1 MKKLLYLFIL
11 SPFSLFGQLPLPCYE
26 SNSANLSDLIAFEGE
41 TNLSCLVFQ
50 EGEEPNITIL
60 NDAQRIFHVDYAR
73 IDPFFEVNPG
83 EDGEFTIDL
92 LPETEFTGAWMEPLR
107 YDVPQYEKVEW
118 GVRLP
123 TDIQNRINSWIEHQR
138 VNAILPSDINPFD
151 PEQIVIQ
158 AKIWYEQNNGEWTSA
173 PAVIDGFY
181 YIPYERNIGSTDKN
195 EWDWDALETEY
206 NFRVR
211 WSPVY
216 VTSHRVELS
225 YWTPESSGVTPFFF
239 FESTPSNPSKSFVK
253 VSENKHYFV
262 TDDNQLYFPI
272 GPNIWEDVYNC
283 ACDIPARNH
292 LTEGNMNEPMSASA
306 CDSCYLKGTDDW
318 CAGLNKIKLRGAYA
332 PKDNVNV
339 RNMCLPLPGYL
350 KWHERMDKLKEEG
363 GNSFRLH
370 LSPATLDIEYEKMN
384 NYYDRQYQ
392 AWEMDR
398 ILDHCE
404 ELDMRINFN
413 HEIHNSVTIRKFSR
427 DNWDWNN
434 FNYLYEPDPLDRG
447 WCYWREL
454 GLGQTEPL
462 DFFTNEEAK
471 SNYKKKLR
479 YIIARWGYSPSIYVM
494 ELFSE
499 INNVGMGNNEPD
511 DGDMNDFLSPYD
523 TGVEGAQEAIYQ
535 WHIEMANF
543 IKNTLDHQRHLI
555 AVHYAGHA
563 PHDQKFDADNTSTEE
578 SKNRRDRSF
587 LHPLIDVCSISY
599 YSTGKKRFKGLTD
612 GYFKFYTGLE
622 EPDHET
628 NNSDRENNYQ
638 TMQKPIILGESGIAE
653 YFDCD
658 SISGRQQLYI
668 QPFTGIANSGHFWH
682 GQSRMRNWD
691 YFDES
696 ANFIRLCT
704 EHFGFDFQS
713 GNLVPYYHWVEED
726 SSFFFPEKEHS
737 PSVYAMH
744 SLDQNMVVGTIA
756 NPTVNWFLNDCNL
769 TDILLKFDSAGAY
782 YTSDSTIQYPYN
794 FHRFDSDFDYKIRDL
809 DDGEYFTYFYDPSTL
824 APLDIHINN
833 RGLFGLN
840 IEFPEAY
847 SEGYPMLFF
856 VTRKNP
862 VRSMEPSETEE
873 PLLLQD
879 EKTLRCYPNPGN
891 GQLTISA
898 QASLGSIKMY
908 TPQGELLYSSQTTE
922 SILPIA
928 LRDLPSGMY
937 IIITSQGSLKYFVQ
951 K

>member
-1 MKKLLYLFIL
+1 MKLLHCLLAL
-11 SPFSLFGQLPLPCYE
+11 SPLCTLGQLPLPCYE
-26 SNSANLSDLIAFEGE
+26 STADNLSELISFEGE
-41 TNLSCLVFQ
+41 TSLSCLVFQ
-50 EGEEPNITIL
+50 EGEEPNITIS
-60 NDAQRIFHVDYAR
+60 NDVHRIFHVDYAR

-83 EDGEFTIDL
+83 ADGEFTIDL
-92 LPETEFTGAWMEPLR
+92 LPETEFEGAWMEPST

-123 TDIQNRINSWIEHQR
+123 ADIQNRINSWIEHQR
-138 VNAILPSDINPFD
+138 VNTIEPSDINPFD

-158 AKIWYEQNNGEWTSA
+158 AKIWYQLSNGNWTTE
-173 PAVIDGFY
+173 PTIIDGFY
-181 YIPYERNIGSTDKN
+181 YIPYERDMSSVDKN

-225 YWTPESSGVTPFFF
+225 YWTPQSSAATPFFPF
-239 FESTPSNPSKSFVK
+239 DSSPSNPSQSFVK
-253 VSENKHYFV
+253 VSENNHYFV
-262 TDDNQLYFPI
+262 TDDNQLYFPM

-283 ACDIPARNH
+283 TCDTPGRNH

-332 PKDNVNV
+332 PKDTVNV

-363 GNSFRLH
+363 GNSFRIH
-370 LSPATLDIEYEKMN
+370 FSPATLDIEYEKMN

-413 HEIHNSVTIRKFSR
+413 HEIHNAVTIRKYSR

-434 FNYLYEPDPLDRG
+434 FNYLYEPDPMDRG

-454 GLGQTEPL
+454 GLGETEPL

-499 INNVGMGNNEPD
+499 INNVGMGNNEPG
-511 DGDMNDFLSPYD
+511 DGDMNDFFSPYD

-555 AVHYAGHA
+555 AVHYAGVA
-563 PHDQKFDADNTSTEE
+563 PWGANVSPTDTTEIKGE
-578 SKNRRDRSF
+578 TDGSF
-587 LHPLIDVCSISY
+587 RHPIIDVCSISAY
-599 YSTGKKRFKGLTD
+599 KTDKWRFKNLTD
-612 GYFKFYTGLE
+612 GYYQYCLPELE
-622 EPDHET
+622 GPHGANEEDER
-628 NNSDRENNYQ
+628 SLYYQ
-638 TMQKPIILGESGIAE
+638 FMQKPLILGESGINE
-653 YFDCD
+653 YWDCD
-658 SISGRQQLYI
+658 TVSGKQQLYI

-682 GQSRMRNWD
+682 GQSRMRNWE
-691 YFDES
+691 YFDPS

-713 GNLVPYYHWVEED
+713 GLVVPYHHWEEGD
-726 SSFFFPEKEHS
+726 KS
-737 PSVYAMH
+737 PAIYAMH
-744 SLDQNMVVGTIA
+744 SLNQNIIVGTIT
-756 NPTVNWFLNDCNL
+756 NPTVNWFSNACSDASYYEHLEGGALNSNS
-769 TDILLKFDSAGAY
+769 ILR
-782 YTSDSTIQYPYN
+782 YPYDGHVWN
-794 FHRFDSDFDYKIRDL
+794 NDFEFKVKNIDA
-809 DDGEYFTYFYDPSTL
+809 GEYFTYFYDPSNL
-824 APLDIHINN
+824 NLLEIHIND
-833 RGLFGLN
+833 RGLFQLN
-840 IEFPEAY
+840 IDFPAAY
-847 SEGYPMLFF
+847 SPSHPLLFF
-856 VTRKNP
+856 VTIKNP
-862 VRSMEPSETEE
+862 FKSLEQSGKEE
-873 PLLLQD
+873 QALIPLQN
-879 EKTLRCYPNPGN
+879 EKTLRCFPNPGN
-891 GQLTISA
+891 GLLTITA
-898 QASLGSIKMY
+898 LDSLGAIKIY
-908 TPQGELLYSSQTTE
+908 NNQGEVIYYSHTTQ
-922 SILPIA
+922 STLS
-928 LRDLPSGMY
+928 LQLGDLPSGLYM
-937 IIITSQGSLKYFVQ
+937 IITSQGSLKYLVQ